1 VECGK
6 ISWAGPAPSGDN
18 EILSTRPPL
27 GVGLGGQD
35 DKEAVMSTR
44 TRVVAALL
52 AALFLAGPLVPMA
65 GAQQPTQPP
74 APDLF
79 QEQLRAEQEADRSRG
94 AYNAGA
100 VAVNVFLVPGRAITC
115 VLGGTVGVAALLVTL
130 GTGYRFASAAVHEG
144 CGGKWIVTGDDLRP
158 DTRTGAGMESY

>member
-1 VECGK
+1 M
-6 ISWAGPAPSGDN
+6 I
-18 EILSTRPPL
+18 
-27 GVGLGGQD
+27 
-35 DKEAVMSTR
+35 TR
-44 TRVVAALL
+44 TRVVSALL
-52 AALFLAGPLVPMA
+52 AALLLAGPLVPVA

-79 QEQLRAEQEADRSRG
+79 QEQLKAEQEADRSRG

-115 VLGGTVGVAALLVTL
+115 VLGGTVAVVGLLATL

-158 DTRTGAGMESY
+158 ETRSSARMESY